1 MSEEKKVDM
10 SFIEDIESE
19 TNQKVLMENEIKL
32 QKERVVSFEK
42 QLNEEV
48 DKRIKLEKENKRL
61 ECELDKVKDKLYC
74 LAPPLPTDLWQRS
87 KNVWGA
93 ALHSHLY
100 GEHLDPGPLS
110 IIERAL
116 FDAEKRGY
124 SGRKDLDKVHC
135 NGECSCSSNKESKD
149 ETKKNRPSK
158 KKTKT
163 VTRKK
168 K

>member
-10 SFIEDIESE
+10 TFVKDIDIE
-19 TNQKVLMENEIKL
+19 TNQKVLMEKEIKF
-32 QKERVVSFEK
+32 QKERVDSLEK

-48 DKRIKLEKENKRL
+48 DKRIRSEKENKRL

-74 LAPPLPTDLWQRS
+74 LAPPLPTDLWERS

-100 GEHLDPGPLS
+100 GEYLDPGPMA

-116 FDAEKRGY
+116 FDAEKRGP
-124 SGRKDLDKVHC
+124 SGRKDPDKVHC
-135 NGECSCSSNKESKD
+135 NGNCSCSSNKESKN
-149 ETKKNRPSK
+149 ETKKNRSTR

-163 VTRKK
+163 ATKK
-168 K
+168 KK